1 MISLYGIAFTIKLL
15 TDNRYKQGA
24 KHLKLIKYSEINESE
39 YISYIEE
46 WEATG
51 VRINPYATTRDGR
64 PFDEMMGK
72 WQWDESEVV
81 REKDLVPATLYFLSD
96 DSGRLYGAIHL
107 RHELNENLR
116 QYGGHIG
123 YGIRPSER
131 RKGYATL
138 QLKLMIDKMREM
150 GYKKAMITCDLDN
163 IGSSKTIENNGGL
176 LEAIVE
182 HDHGK
187 GKIYWINI

>member
-1 MISLYGIAFTIKLL
+1 M
-15 TDNRYKQGA
+15 
-24 KHLKLIKYSEINESE
+24 KLIKYSEINESE
-39 YISYIEE
+39 YICYIEE

-51 VRINPYATTRDGR
+51 VRINPYSTTRDGR
-64 PFDEMMGK
+64 SFADMMGK
-72 WQWDESEVV
+72 WHWDESEAV
-81 REKDLVPATLYFLSD
+81 REKGLVPATLFFLAD
-96 DSGRLYGAIHL
+96 NSGRLYGAIHL

-116 QYGGHIG
+116 KFGGHIG

-150 GYKKAMITCDLDN
+150 GYKKAMITCNLDN
-163 IGSSKTIENNGGL
+163 IGSAKTIEKNGGV
-176 LEAIVE
+176 LEAIVD